1 MGFVGVVF
9 ALFTL
14 GYILGVWTALLVTKQ
29 PQAAYEEAA
38 TVSVSDSP
46 VIVLHRVAV
55 TAPRSAPV
63 ARTGAQWP

>member
-29 PQAAYEEAA
+29 TQRSYEDAAE
-38 TVSVSDSP
+38 VSISDAP
-46 VIVLHRVAV
+46 VIVLRK
-55 TAPRSAPV
+55 
-63 ARTGAQWP
+63 ARTAARSL